1 MKLLK
6 YLSRLSGEK
15 RGEREHM
22 LSNQEMNEL
31 MDTYSGYLLQISYM
45 YVKNWTTAEYLVQES
60 FIKYF
65 KSFNQFREQA
75 SVKTYLTRITIN
87 TCHDYL
93 RSWKNKKHIFSQLL
107 LKALPDQQKGME
119 ARIIQSIEQTELTKH
134 VLQLPVMYREVVL
147 LFYYEEYTTVIIA
160 DILGVS
166 ENTIKTRLRR
176 ARGML
181 KERLNDTE
189 WEVLSHE

>member
-1 MKLLK
+1 MMKLLK
-6 YLSRLSGEK
+6 YLFRLSGEK
-15 RGEREHM
+15 RGEHM

-45 YVKNWTTAEYLVQES
+45 YVKNWTTAEDLVQES

-65 KSFNQFREQA
+65 KSSNQFREEA
-75 SVKTYLTRITIN
+75 SIKTYLTRITIN

-93 RSWKNKKHIFSQLL
+93 RSWQNKKHIFSQLL
-107 LKALPDQQKGME
+107 LKRLPDQQKGME
-119 ARIIQSIEQTELTKH
+119 ARIIESIEQTELTKH

-147 LFYYEEYTTVIIA
+147 LFYYEEYTTVVMA
-160 DILGVS
+160 DILGLS